1 MASMAHD
8 WRRFCDR
15 KGYSL
20 ENDHVEVSLGDGRRH
35 KVGIRE
41 DGQYLLL
48 FATVLR
54 PSAARDINNLALRS
68 WLRNREL
75 QLIGFRIDAKER
87 LIAEARILKE
97 GMSKSEFQL
106 YLETLAIEADSFEYA
121 LTGEDRE

>member
-1 MASMAHD
+1 MAPD

-15 KGYSL
+15 KGFSL
-20 ENDHVEVSLGDGRRH
+20 ESDYVEVTLGEGRRH
-35 KVGIRE
+35 RVGIKE
-41 DGQYLLL
+41 DGEYLLL

-54 PSAARDINNLALRS
+54 PSVARDINQLALRS
-68 WLRNREL
+68 WLRNREI

-97 GMSKSEFQL
+97 GMTKPEFQL
-106 YLETLAIEADSFEYA
+106 YVDTLAIEADRFEYA